1 MNKKRRSGSRG
12 GREKANS
19 GGSAAKAVG
28 YKGAAHVARN
38 LEDQNEEEG
47 GLSGGAIAGIV
58 SAVVLVVLFILLW
71 KYKRPYIM
79 QIWKYI
85 TQIFY
90 TLKKT
95 FFNNGGTAEN
105 IDPIAPLPKPLIW
118 KCLGETSKLDIQSN
132 PNIKSKEV
140 YTFYNGNMLFYKDDQ
155 GTLHQFETSG
165 LTRPKKLSWS
175 KRLSKRLPWRSK
187 NGANNDE
194 TYTTII
200 REGELFPEGEGE
212 LTLPNSGLQSDVPGD
227 SLKPGQWCLA
237 RLEQV

>member
-1 MNKKRRSGSRG
+1 M
-12 GREKANS
+12 AW
-19 GGSAAKAVG
+19 
-28 YKGAAHVARN
+28 N

-71 KYKRPYIM
+71 RYKRP
-79 QIWKYI
+79 YI

-95 FFNNGGTAEN
+95 LFKNGGTAS
-105 IDPIAPLPKPLIW
+105 DPIAPRPKPRIW
-118 KCLGETSKLDIQSN
+118 TCLNDESKKNIQSN
-132 PNIKSKEV
+132 PDIKSNKV
-140 YTFYNGNMLFYKDDQ
+140 YRFYNGNMLFYKDDQ
-155 GTLHQFETSG
+155 GTLHKFQTSG
-165 LTRPKKLSWS
+165 LKRKRFSWS
-175 KRLSKRLPWRSK
+175 KRLSKELSKRFSSRSK

-200 REGELFPEGEGE
+200 REGEGE
-212 LTLPNSGLQSDVPGD
+212 LTLPNSGLQSNIIPGD

-237 RLEQV
+237 RLEQPE